1 MPILW
6 VCKSFIELT
15 APECYAILQLRNQ
28 VFVVEQQCIFQDA
41 DNKDQGSHHSMGWD
55 GDILAAYAR
64 LVPAG
69 IAYPEISIGRVAI
82 NSQFRNGGLGRQLM
96 IRSIDMIHTVFGDQ
110 SITIGAQLY
119 LQKFYESL
127 GFEKISDI
135 YIEDGIQHIE
145 MMLK

>member
-1 MPILW
+1 MPIHW
-6 VCKSFIELT
+6 VCKSFNELT

-55 GDILAAYAR
+55 GDTLAAYAR

-69 IAYPEISIGRVAI
+69 IAYRETSIGRVAI
-82 NSQFRNGGLGRQLM
+82 NSQFRNAGLGRELM
-96 IRSIDMIHTVFGDQ
+96 IRSIAMIHTIFGDQ
-110 SITIGAQLY
+110 SIRIGAQLY